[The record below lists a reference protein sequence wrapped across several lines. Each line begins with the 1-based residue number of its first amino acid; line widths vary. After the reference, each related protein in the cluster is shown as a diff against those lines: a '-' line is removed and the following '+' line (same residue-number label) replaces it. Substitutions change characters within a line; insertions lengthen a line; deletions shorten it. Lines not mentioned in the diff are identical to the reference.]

1 MLLQKVLLFI
11 NFTKYSYMH
20 LFLLF
25 LTKILMNAKLA
36 LILAT
41 KMLSV
46 STALEDIH
54 AFVKRDIRNITVEE
68 FA

>member
-1 MLLQKVLLFI
+1 
-11 NFTKYSYMH
+11 
-20 LFLLF
+20 
-25 LTKILMNAKLA
+25 MNAKLA